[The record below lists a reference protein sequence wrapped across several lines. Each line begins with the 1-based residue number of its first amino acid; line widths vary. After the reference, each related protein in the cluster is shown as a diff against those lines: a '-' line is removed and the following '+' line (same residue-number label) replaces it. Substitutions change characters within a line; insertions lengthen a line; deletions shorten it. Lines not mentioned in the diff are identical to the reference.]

1 MLTAEQC
8 KRMVLF
14 VLMHSPGFGCQLL
27 TRCDGDEH
35 KGELFFYHEENGAGM
50 LPVKHG

>member
-8 KRMVLF
+8 KRMILF
-14 VLMHSPGFGCQLL
+14 ILIHSLGFGCQLL
-27 TRCDGDEH
+27 TRDGDEH